1 MEMDIEQKIIINKL
15 LRKYD
20 GGNTFLLSLQKQLKS
35 PKALKVEVN
44 GKMVKVLSD
53 KQYLT
58 AETILK

>member
-35 PKALKVEVN
+35 TKANKVEFK
-44 GKMVKVLSD
+44 GKQVKVLSD
-53 KQYLT
+53 KQYIT
-58 AETILK
+58 AQSILK

>member
-1 MEMDIEQKIIINKL
+1 MSIEQKITINKM

-35 PKALKVEVN
+35 TKATKVEFN
-44 GKMVKVLSD
+44 GKQVKVLSD

-58 AETILK
+58 AQSILK

>member
-44 GKMVKVLSD
+44 GKMVKILSD

-58 AETILK
+58 AEKILK